1 MFMDESKKHECSINS
16 GVKLRYGRDVL
27 RLVESPDFRV
37 HFEKNASIA
46 PSELNQTH
54 AARETDLG
62 ADLVVGLSGGLNYC

>member
-1 MFMDESKKHECSINS
+1 MFMDESKKHEYSINS

-37 HFEKNASIA
+37 HFEKSASIA
-46 PSELNQTH
+46 PSNLNQTH